1 MPQSDRHRERT
12 VNIEF
17 EANEEFT
24 CLPQPERMTIVLIS
38 YGKASFLLNGKTVT
52 LSAPCILLLSQ
63 YDQLQKLL
71 PGGGT
76 LNESS
81 RLTAKSF
88 SFIPVF
94 INSSLTFERLK
105 ANDFDQMED
114 EHDRNLMD
122 LFLKRDEYYDGY
134 IDLPPQT
141 YLRISEWL
149 SIIGTETYA
158 QSDGMWTCRIRRY
171 LLQTLYLLEDIYLK
185 RNEPNTIKR
194 EKSPVDIA
202 LEFIHINYM
211 NEITLDLICKVAN
224 LNRTSLNRC
233 FKSQTGR
240 TAIDYVLSHRLKI
253 ACEALKHTNLT
264 LGEIAEAIGFQY
276 DTYFIRQFTSRMGV
290 SPTEYRHRF
299 WG

>member
-1 MPQSDRHRERT
+1 MPQTDRHRERI
-12 VNIEF
+12 VPIEF
-17 EANEEFT
+17 EAHEEFIS
-24 CLPQPERMTIVLIS
+24 LPQPERVTLALIS
-38 YGKASFLLNGKTVT
+38 YGKSSFLLNGRATA
-52 LSAPCILLLSQ
+52 LSAPSILLLSQ
-63 YDQLQKLL
+63 YDKLEKLL
-71 PGGGT
+71 PGGST
-76 LNESS
+76 SKESP
-81 RLTAKSF
+81 RIAAKSF
-88 SFIPVF
+88 SFKPVF

-122 LFLKRDEYYDGY
+122 LFLKRDDYYEGY

-149 SIIGTETYA
+149 AIIGTETYA

-185 RNEPNTIKR
+185 RKEPNTIKR
-194 EKSPVDIA
+194 EKSPVDIL
-202 LEFIHINYM
+202 LEYIHTNYA
-211 NEITLDLICKVAN
+211 NEITLDLLCRVAN
-224 LNRTSLNRC
+224 LNRTSLNRK
-233 FKSQTGR
+233 FKTQTGH

-253 ACEALKHTNLT
+253 ACEALRHTNLT

-276 DTYFIRQFTSRMGV
+276 DTYFIRQFTNRMGV
-290 SPTEYRHRF
+290 SPTEYRLRY